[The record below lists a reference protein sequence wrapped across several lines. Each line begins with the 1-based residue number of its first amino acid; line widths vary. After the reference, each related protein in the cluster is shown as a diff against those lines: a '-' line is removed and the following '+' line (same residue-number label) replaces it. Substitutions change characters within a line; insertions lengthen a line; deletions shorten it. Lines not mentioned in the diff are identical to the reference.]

1 MAQEHPQLRRF
12 YCYESASDAG
22 PQPHATGYLNRQQL
36 AEWLPATRDVDAY
49 FLGPTPFMKAV
60 KSHLLEL
67 GVPQAQT
74 HYEFF
79 GPAEALA

>member
-1 MAQEHPQLRRF
+1 
-12 YCYESASDAG
+12 
-22 PQPHATGYLNRQQL
+22 
-36 AEWLPATRDVDAY
+36 
-49 FLGPTPFMKAV
+49 MKAV